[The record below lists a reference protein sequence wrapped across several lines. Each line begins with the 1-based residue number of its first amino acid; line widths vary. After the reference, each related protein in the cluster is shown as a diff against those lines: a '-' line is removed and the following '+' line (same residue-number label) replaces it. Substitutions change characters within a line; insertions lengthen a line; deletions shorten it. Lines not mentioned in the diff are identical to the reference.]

1 MNLSFQLYH
10 SQGLFKTLVRFLGH
24 IFRKTGQLKTGPSKQ
39 IKFLIISNK
48 ILFSNSEQWISCDI
62 RTQQMSRIVPDR
74 KKFSP
79 LERIE

>member
-24 IFRKTGQLKTGPSKQ
+24 ISRKTGQLKTGPSKQ

-48 ILFSNSEQWISCDI
+48 ILFSNSEQ
-62 RTQQMSRIVPDR
+62 
-74 KKFSP
+74 
-79 LERIE
+79 